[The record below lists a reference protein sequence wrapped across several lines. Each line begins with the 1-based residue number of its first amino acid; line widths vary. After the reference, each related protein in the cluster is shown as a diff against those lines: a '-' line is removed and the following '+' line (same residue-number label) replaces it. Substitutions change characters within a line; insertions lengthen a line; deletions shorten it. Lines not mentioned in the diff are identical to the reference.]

1 MKEIFNIR
9 RFGALA
15 VKFYR
20 ENMKTNLLFTI
31 VLVVI
36 TFLCVCQFNPFKIVY
51 FSSTYEDCSTR
62 MTDFYMK
69 VFWGILWG
77 SSMLAA
83 VYSFSEVVSK
93 HKAVSALLLPASVF
107 EKYLLVFLHSTVVIL
122 LLNLLVFYSTA
133 SIARTY
139 KYVGMEEVVMTE
151 GWFGMKVPK
160 PVPGQAVV
168 HPKIGNVFKID
179 KNMRLFSSTVTDSKG
194 NVSVKEYRTTKAL
207 GWNLVLIYWLFNV
220 ALFMWGSITFRK
232 RTVLLTILIHVVT
245 WGVLGWVAVKWA
257 DMIYRSRPLVLMIKD
272 LRIDPLVPDMWFSPW
287 WLITLYIF
295 PLTYFVVIWL
305 KLKNKQV

>member
-15 VKFYR
+15 LKFYR
-20 ENMKTNLLFTI
+20 ENMKTNLLFTA
-31 VLVVI
+31 VLVVF
-36 TFLCVCQFNPFKIVY
+36 TFLCVCQFNPFRIVY
-51 FSSTYEDCSTR
+51 FSSTEDCTMR
-62 MTDFYMK
+62 MTDFYMQ
-69 VFWGILWG
+69 VFWAILWV
-77 SSMLAA
+77 SSAFVA
-83 VYSFSEVVSK
+83 VYSFSEVMSK
-93 HKAVSALLLPASVF
+93 HKSVNALLLPASVF

-133 SIARTY
+133 SIARSY
-139 KYVGMEEVVMTE
+139 KYVGMEKVVMTE
-151 GWFGMKVPK
+151 GWFGIKIPK
-160 PVPGQAVV
+160 PVPGQEVI
-168 HPKIGNVFKID
+168 HPKIGNVFD
-179 KNMRLFSSTVTDSKG
+179 FGKNMRMFSSTVTDSEG
-194 NVSVKEYRTTKAL
+194 NVSAKEYRMTIAL
-207 GWNLVLIYWLFNV
+207 GWNLLLIYWLFTV

-245 WGVLGWVAVKWA
+245 WGILGWVAVKWA
-257 DMIYRSRPLVLMIKD
+257 DMIYRSRPALFMIKD
-272 LRIDPLVPDMWFSPW
+272 LMINYSVSDMRISPW

>member
-15 VKFYR
+15 LKFYR
-20 ENMKTNLLFTI
+20 ENMKTNLLFTA
-31 VLVVI
+31 VLVVF
-36 TFLCVCQFNPFKIVY
+36 TFLCVCQFNPFRIVY
-51 FSSTYEDCSTR
+51 FSSTEDCTMR
-62 MTDFYMK
+62 MTDFYMR
-69 VFWGILWG
+69 VFWAILWV
-77 SSMLAA
+77 SSAFVA
-83 VYSFSEVVSK
+83 VYSFSEVMSK
-93 HKAVSALLLPASVF
+93 HKSVNALLLPASVF

-133 SIARTY
+133 SIARSY
-139 KYVGMEEVVMTE
+139 KYVGMEKVVMTE
-151 GWFGMKVPK
+151 GWFGIKIPK
-160 PVPGQAVV
+160 PVPGQEVI
-168 HPKIGNVFKID
+168 HPKIGNVFD
-179 KNMRLFSSTVTDSKG
+179 FGKNMRMFSSTVTDSEG
-194 NVSVKEYRTTKAL
+194 NVSAKEYRMTIAL
-207 GWNLVLIYWLFNV
+207 GWNLLLIYWLFTV

-245 WGVLGWVAVKWA
+245 WGILGWVAVKWA
-257 DMIYRSRPLVLMIKD
+257 DMIYRSRPALFMIKD
-272 LRIDPLVPDMWFSPW
+272 LMINYSVSDMRISPW